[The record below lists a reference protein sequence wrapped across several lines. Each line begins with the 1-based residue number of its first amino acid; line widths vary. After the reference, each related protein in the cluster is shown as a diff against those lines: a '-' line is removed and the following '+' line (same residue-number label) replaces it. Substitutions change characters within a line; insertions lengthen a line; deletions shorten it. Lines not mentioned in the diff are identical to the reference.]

1 MVQGSCKPS
10 FRTLLCAKIRNLIES
25 SKYLDKNLLSEPN
38 AQKDSNSYTIFCKK
52 GDTLTQGW
60 HTVLFWKVTVYPS
73 TRATSRKINGS
84 YSEISVPYS
93 QITKGYWR
101 AIWHWLV
108 TLRAERRSAP
118 WCAAESREVSSRQQ
132 GAEWRLA
139 GKVLESI
146 LPEKSKILLDYSK
159 FLSEYWILVPGWRER
174 VPCKQGESAYVKGS
188 ET

>member
-1 MVQGSCKPS
+1 MVQVSCKPS

-60 HTVLFWKVTVYPS
+60 HIVLFWKVTVYPS

-118 WCAAESREVSSRQQ
+118 CCPADSREVSGRQSV
-132 GAEWRLA
+132 AEWRLA
-139 GKVLESI
+139 GKVSAVARFPRTRGLLTARCQFAYCSLVVCLLEAMTPPNRS
-146 LPEKSKILLDYSK
+146 E
-159 FLSEYWILVPGWRER
+159 FL
-174 VPCKQGESAYVKGS
+174 
-188 ET
+188 